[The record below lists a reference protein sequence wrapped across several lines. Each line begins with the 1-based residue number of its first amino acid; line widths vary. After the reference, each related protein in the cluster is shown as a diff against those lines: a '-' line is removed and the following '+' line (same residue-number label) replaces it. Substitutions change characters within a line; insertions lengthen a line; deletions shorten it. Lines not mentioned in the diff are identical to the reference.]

1 MRAVVYRSVDVNPIA
16 PAPEGMDLTL
26 AATVPLNTMAA
37 SLALDHLPLRPR
49 DTLLSAVS
57 VSPSSGQGV

>member
-1 MRAVVYRSVDVNPIA
+1 MRAVVYRSVDVNPI
-16 PAPEGMDLTL
+16 APEGMDLTL